1 MSLGDSFEEK
11 RNPMGQPE
19 GVNVLGRMVSSSFG
33 GGGGGLASEG
43 KFMDM
48 VYFMR
53 LRSLLALRAG
63 VISFTCC
70 LLEL

>member
-11 RNPMGQPE
+11 RNPMGQTE

-43 KFMDM
+43 KFMDS
-48 VYFMR
+48 VFHEAQV
-53 LRSLLALRAG
+53 SVSTKSWCHLLH
-63 VISFTCC
+63 
-70 LLEL
+70 LLPP